1 MRRTGILLCLAS
13 AVAFGT
19 MGIFGKLAYGDGA
32 TVGTLLAVRF
42 ALAAVLFWCLVAATG
57 ARRPGAR
64 AAAPRRRARFGL
76 GALGYSAQA
85 GCFFVALDRVDAS
98 LLSLLVY
105 TYPAL
110 VTVAAIMLGRER
122 ADRRIGDRPRA
133 GLDRPRAGARRGRAG
148 HARPARRR
156 PRPGRRARLHG
167 LHPQLRG
174 DLPPRRADRA
184 ERIRLHRRRGV
195 ADGRRA
201 AGRRPAS
208 RRRDGAGL
216 GWLAAIAVISTVAA
230 IGLFFAGL
238 RRVGSTTASI
248 VSTAEPLTTVL
259 LASVVLGESLDAVQ
273 LLGGALVLAGVV
285 VLSVARPAAAGPP
298 PTADPEGAVA
308 DALTGRVALVAGRDA
323 RRGTGDRRRARARP
337 ARSSTPPDAARG
349 RPGRSTTG
357 RRRSRRPAELMRAA
371 GGRGEALR
379 VDHLEPEQ
387 VAGLVARIDARARP
401 AGRAGQRHLGR
412 GEPGRL
418 GDAGLGARPRQR
430 AAAAAAGDRDA
441 PDHQPPRA
449 AAADPPAGRAGD
461 RGDGRHGASTTRPT
475 TGCRSSTTSPRPRS
489 SGWRGARATSSHR
502 TAAPRSR

>member
-57 ARRPGAR
+57 AAGRVREL
-64 AAAPRRRARFGL
+64 PRRDVALAFGL

-122 ADRRIGDRPRA
+122 ADRRIAIALALASIGLVLVLAEAGPGTLDPLGVALGLAAALVYTVYILSSEGISRRA
-133 GLDRPRAGARRGRAG
+133 GPIVLSAFVCTGAAASLTVAGLLVGDV
-148 HARPARRR
+148 
-156 PRPGRRARLHG
+156 
-167 LHPQLRG
+167 HP
-174 DLPPRRADRA
+174 DAVTAP
-184 ERIRLHRRRGV
+184 
-195 ADGRRA
+195 
-201 AGRRPAS
+201 
-208 RRRDGAGL
+208 GL
-216 GWLAAIAVISTVAA
+216 GWLAAIAVVSTVAA

-285 VLSVARPAAAGPP
+285 VLSVARPAPLAF
-298 PTADPEGAVA
+298 
-308 DALTGRVALVAGRDA
+308 
-323 RRGTGDRRRARARP
+323 
-337 ARSSTPPDAARG
+337 
-349 RPGRSTTG
+349 
-357 RRRSRRPAELMRAA
+357 
-371 GGRGEALR
+371 
-379 VDHLEPEQ
+379 
-387 VAGLVARIDARARP
+387 
-401 AGRAGQRHLGR
+401 
-412 GEPGRL
+412 
-418 GDAGLGARPRQR
+418 RQR
-430 AAAAAAGDRDA
+430 L
-441 PDHQPPRA
+441 
-449 AAADPPAGRAGD
+449 
-461 RGDGRHGASTTRPT
+461 TRRVRWQT
-475 TGCRSSTTSPRPRS
+475 R
-489 SGWRGARATSSHR
+489 
-502 TAAPRSR
+502 